1 MRNVATSLLLLLL
14 AGGAVLAQDANE
26 QPLSGRVQPVQVT
39 ELRVDLEG
47 YGGELKLKTLLA
59 PGMAVK
65 KGDVVAELEAP
76 DYKDALD
83 RAREN
88 VTLSEMTA
96 KQLEDSLN
104 YAEESYK
111 QQLERAQRNADR
123 AAQDYDYFVNKQ
135 RKETI
140 RNSELGLESAENNIT
155 DQEEELKQLESLY
168 KGNDLAKESQ
178 DIVLNRSKRRLKVSK
193 ERYGQAKEHHQRLVD
208 VDLKRR
214 EEDMLANKES
224 AALELAS
231 LKSESRAKN
240 FDLSGKLTRV
250 RRGLADAKKALADL
264 EADAG
269 RFKLVAPHDGLV
281 AVGGWGGNDGAQQ
294 PFKVGDDVNRGQVL
308 ATIVDQTKL
317 TLSVNVKL
325 DAREKFAPG
334 TQVKVGDAGM
344 TGTVKA
350 IGFIVNKGGMVT
362 ARVEI
367 ENPDGKLLPGQEV
380 SIALP

>member
-193 ERYGQAKEHHQRLVD
+193 ERYGQEDGRQHDDQRNDRSGHFRHGQLRGFLWRVSILNVPGHVFHDHNRIIHDNTDRQNEGKQGECVDGKFKWNKENEGADQGNRNSKNWYKSCPPTLQKQKHHQYDQQQSQKQGVQYFIHRRFDHSDGFQWHEVVD
-208 VDLKRR
+208 VFGEILF
-214 EEDMLANKES
+214 
-224 AALELAS
+224 ELCQGFVYS
-231 LKSESRAKN
+231 FKS
-240 FDLSGKLTRV
+240 G
-250 RRGLADAKKALADL
+250 
-264 EADAG
+264 
-269 RFKLVAPHDGLV
+269 
-281 AVGGWGGNDGAQQ
+281 
-294 PFKVGDDVNRGQVL
+294 
-308 ATIVDQTKL
+308 
-317 TLSVNVKL
+317 
-325 DAREKFAPG
+325 
-334 TQVKVGDAGM
+334 
-344 TGTVKA
+344 
-350 IGFIVNKGGMVT
+350 
-362 ARVEI
+362 
-367 ENPDGKLLPGQEV
+367 
-380 SIALP
+380 